1 MIEKNIIER
10 NTFQRLLEAKRMIG
24 ETKIKK
30 KGRNAFSKYD
40 YFTPSQITNLVLTA
54 CIENGLLG
62 FSSITS
68 RTLDNGKVK
77 YTGNYSI
84 VNVDNPEQYP
94 ILFELP
100 TELPELKATNAAQKL
115 GGMMTYVN
123 RYLQMLAFDISE
135 DALDL
140 DDKDGSKIEAAPTVA
155 KSATVQKP
163 VAKKTKIKLTDVQ
176 VASVIVQL
184 SEKGCKFT
192 KEDILSKYDL
202 TPSQIK
208 TIG

>member
-1 MIEKNIIER
+1 MENTKN
-10 NTFQRLLEAKRMIG
+10 TYQRLLEAKKQIG
-24 ETKIKK
+24 STTIKK

-54 CIENGLLG
+54 CIDNGLIG
-62 FSSITS
+62 TASIDTE
-68 RTLDNGKVK
+68 TLDNGSTK
-77 YTGNYSI
+77 YRGIYTL

-94 ILFELP
+94 LQFHLP

-140 DDKDGSKIEAAPTVA
+140 DDKDGTKKASKPTP
-155 KSATVQKP
+155 KQ
-163 VAKKTKIKLTDVQ
+163 KIKITDEQ
-176 VASVIVQL
+176 FKAICDGL
-184 SEKGCKFT
+184 SSGNV
-192 KEDILSKYDL
+192 KY
-202 TPSQIK
+202 TPESIIKAYNLDTEQIEQIRGFISTNK
-208 TIG
+208 S